1 MCGPIPVAF
10 VGLPPFT
17 KFQFNPPPTL
27 LELLPSKTTD
37 DPAQIV
43 VEFVIKL
50 TQDNPEPMTLTKLE
64 NGALLLSLS
73 YIITYILI

>member
-1 MCGPIPVAF
+1 MMEQFKLFLF
-10 VGLPPFT
+10 VL
-17 KFQFNPPPTL
+17 
-27 LELLPSKTTD
+27 S
-37 DPAQIV
+37 IIYSIRVV

-64 NGALLLSLS
+64 NIALLLSLS